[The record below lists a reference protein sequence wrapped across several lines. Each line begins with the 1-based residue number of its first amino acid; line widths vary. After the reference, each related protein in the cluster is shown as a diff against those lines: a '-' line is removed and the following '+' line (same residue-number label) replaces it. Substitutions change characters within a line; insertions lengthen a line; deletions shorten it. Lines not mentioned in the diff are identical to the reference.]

1 MKFADIGRAIVKR
14 AWIVIALLLISLL
27 VAAIIT
33 QTQDPLYKVEIAVSA
48 MAPNNP
54 TTKLPDA
61 TIQASYVVLVRSIA
75 NYAEGLD
82 VAEAV
87 SKRLAQEGV
96 DIAPEELLNKVS
108 AVPETNSTSIKIT
121 VSDISPTRVAD
132 IANTWG
138 EVLALKTLK
147 SEANEF
153 FDDNLKSLLLN
164 GTMVF
169 TNRAVPPSKPTQPKP
184 LVYLGLGAFVGLVL
198 GLTIAVLIEYF
209 DPHFRTPQETEE
221 LLGLPVLGILPREK
235 WDKALKLLPSFG
247 EGSRTWEAYSEL
259 RSGLILTRKG
269 EAPRSILAVAA
280 IPFEAGPAM
289 AANLAM
295 SIAATGRDTLLVD
308 CDLRAGSLS
317 GLLGVTGKP
326 GLSEALS
333 GDGDLKSRVL
343 ASKIPNLSLLPSGSR
358 RENSTDLLSLPSFS
372 YNLRELEGVYDQVV
386 LYAPPLAGSMDAAV
400 VAAQAQ
406 ACLVFID
413 AGLCTRKAALE
424 AMHNL
429 RLLGIVP
436 TGVALANVKMKERER
451 VSPAAQR
458 AAAGARVAA
467 PAAGP
472 ARKERVATATAATP
486 PAPATAAA
494 PAGESARAD
503 AARARAAKEPREAGQ
518 EPAQRE
524 EKTMEEFRRMGEK
537 GEPIPKNWLRALNSE
552 KPEVRG
558 TATAAIT
565 TYYHTFLRRYRIG
578 EESVARITDSII
590 RMMRR
595 EGEFAG
601 MSEAEAQRHLQD
613 LLIEAGAVSP
623 PRGAADPGAGGATQE
638 GEAGGSAAGGGDLK
652 RKEKHRLR
660 LQAREDRQR
669 RGGDG

>member
-1 MKFADIGRAIVKR
+1 MKFADIVRAIVKR
-14 AWIVIALLLISLL
+14 VWIVIAILLISLL
-27 VAAIIT
+27 VAAIVT

-82 VAEAV
+82 VAEGV
-87 SKRLAQEGV
+87 SKRLSQEGM
-96 DIAPEELLNKVS
+96 DIAPEELLSKVS
-108 AVPETNSTSIKIT
+108 ASPETNSTSIKIT
-121 VSDISPTRVAD
+121 ISDTSPTRVAD
-132 IANTWG
+132 IANAWG

-153 FDDNLKSLLLN
+153 FDENLKALLLN

-198 GLTIAVLIEYF
+198 GLTLAVLIEYF

-235 WDKALKLLPSFG
+235 GEKALKLLPSFG

-259 RSGLILTRKG
+259 RSGLILTRK
-269 EAPRSILAVAA
+269 EQAPRSVLAVAA
-280 IPFEAGPAM
+280 IPFEAAPAV

-326 GLSEALS
+326 GLSEALV
-333 GDGDLKSRVL
+333 GDGNLKSRIL
-343 ASKIPNLSLLPSGSR
+343 AGNVPNLSLLPSGSR
-358 RENSTDLLSLPSFS
+358 KENSTDLLSLPSFS
-372 YNLRELEGVYDQVV
+372 ESLRELENIYDQLV
-386 LYAPPLAGSMDAAV
+386 LHGPPLAISMDAAV
-400 VAAQAQ
+400 VASQTQ
-406 ACLVFID
+406 SCLVVID
-413 AGLCTRKAALE
+413 TALCTRKAALA

-429 RLLGIVP
+429 RLLGVVP
-436 TGVALANVKMKERER
+436 TGVALANVKIKEKE
-451 VSPAAQR
+451 R
-458 AAAGARVAA
+458 AAAVVRAASPATSPRQEARPAA
-467 PAAGP
+467 PDLASATP
-472 ARKERVATATAATP
+472 APIAPVAAATP
-486 PAPATAAA
+486 AGRGSARVPAGKAAAETGPRKAGAEPAPQ
-494 PAGESARAD
+494 GNRALED
-503 AARARAAKEPREAGQ
+503 
-518 EPAQRE
+518 
-524 EKTMEEFRRMGEK
+524 FRRMGEK

-552 KPEVRG
+552 KLEVREA
-558 TATAAIT
+558 ATAAIT
-565 TYYHTFLRRYRIG
+565 TYYHAFLRRYRIG
-578 EESVARITDSII
+578 DESVVRITDSII

-613 LLIEAGAVSP
+613 LLIEAGAGSFP
-623 PRGAADPGAGGATQE
+623 
-638 GEAGGSAAGGGDLK
+638 GEAARSAPEVTGQGEKEPGGEAGGGDLK

-660 LQAREDRQR
+660 LQAWEQRQKH
-669 RGGDG
+669 GGDR

>member
-1 MKFADIGRAIVKR
+1 MKFQDIGRAIVKR
-14 AWIVIALLLISLL
+14 SWIVIALLLISLL
-27 VAAIIT
+27 VAAIVT
-33 QTQDPLYKVEIAVSA
+33 QAQDPIYKVEIAVSA

-61 TIQASYVVLVRSIA
+61 TIQASFVVLMRSMA

-87 SKRLAQEGV
+87 SRRLAQEGI
-96 DIAPEELLNKVS
+96 DITPEELLGKVS

-121 VSDISPTRVAD
+121 VSDVSPTRVAD

-147 SEANEF
+147 SEANEY
-153 FDDNLKSLLLN
+153 FDENLKALILN
-164 GTMVF
+164 GTLVF

-184 LVYLGLGAFVGLVL
+184 AVYLGLGAFVGLLL

-235 WDKALKLLPSFG
+235 GEKALQLLPAFG

-259 RSGLILTRKG
+259 RSGLILTRRE

-280 IPFEAGPAM
+280 IPFEAGPAV

-308 CDLRAGSLS
+308 CDLRAGALS
-317 GLLGVTGKP
+317 GLLGVAGRP
-326 GLSEALS
+326 GLSDALA
-333 GDGDLKSRVL
+333 GDGDLKGR
-343 ASKIPNLSLLPSGSR
+343 AIAGKFPNLSLLPSGSR
-358 RENSTDLLSLPSFS
+358 RENSTDLLSLPSFAR
-372 YNLRELEGVYDQVV
+372 NLRELESLYDQVV
-386 LYAPPLAGSMDAAV
+386 LYAPPLSGSMDAAV
-400 VAAQAQ
+400 VASQAQ
-406 ACLVFID
+406 ACLVIID
-413 AGLCTRKAALE
+413 SGLCTRKAAVE

-436 TGVALANVKMKERER
+436 SGVALANVKMKER
-451 VSPAAQR
+451 AR
-458 AAAGARVAA
+458 AAASVRPAAPAVGAAVPAASPPVRERKPAVAAPAGPVAA
-467 PAAGP
+467 PAA
-472 ARKERVATATAATP
+472 AATP
-486 PAPATAAA
+486 GEG
-494 PAGESARAD
+494 AG
-503 AARARAAKEPREAGQ
+503 AAKER
-518 EPAQRE
+518 
-524 EKTMEEFRRMGEK
+524 EKTPGAAQQPDRTLEDFRRMGEK

-552 KPEVRG
+552 KREVRE

-565 TYYHTFLRRYRIG
+565 TYYHSFLRRYRIS
-578 EESVARITDSII
+578 EESVKRITDSII

-601 MSEAEAQRHLQD
+601 MSEAEAQRHLQK
-613 LLIEAGAVSP
+613 LLIEAGAGSP
-623 PRGAADPGAGGATQE
+623 GRSAAKNGAGTASREEGGPGAANGRDP
-638 GEAGGSAAGGGDLK
+638 K

-660 LQAREDRQR
+660 LHP
-669 RGGDG
+669 RGEE

>member
-1 MKFADIGRAIVKR
+1 MKFADMVRAIVKR
-14 AWIVIALLLISLL
+14 VWIVIAILIISLL
-27 VAAIIT
+27 VAAIVT

-87 SKRLAQEGV
+87 SKRLSQEGI
-96 DIAPEELLNKVS
+96 DIAPEELLSKVS
-108 AVPETNSTSIKIT
+108 ASPETNSTSIKIT
-121 VSDISPTRVAD
+121 ISDISPTRVAD

-153 FDDNLKSLLLN
+153 FDENLKALMLN
-164 GTMVF
+164 GNMVF

-184 LVYLGLGAFVGLVL
+184 LVYLGLGAFVGLLL
-198 GLTIAVLIEYF
+198 GLTLVVLMEYF

-235 WDKALKLLPSFG
+235 GERALKLLPSFG

-259 RSGLILTRKG
+259 RSGLILTRK
-269 EAPRSILAVAA
+269 EQAPRSVLAVAA
-280 IPFEAGPAM
+280 IPFEAAPAV

-326 GLSEALS
+326 GLSEALA
-333 GDGDLKSRVL
+333 GDGNLKSRIL
-343 ASKIPNLSLLPSGSR
+343 AGNVPNLSLLASGSR

-372 YNLRELEGVYDQVV
+372 DSLRELENIYDQLV
-386 LYAPPLAGSMDAAV
+386 LHGPPLAISMDAAV
-400 VAAQAQ
+400 VASQAQ
-406 ACLVFID
+406 SCLVIID
-413 AGLCTRKAALE
+413 TGLCTRKAALA

-436 TGVALANVKMKERER
+436 TGVALANVKMKEKER
-451 VSPAAQR
+451 ATAVVRAASPAVSPKQGTRPA
-458 AAAGARVAA
+458 
-467 PAAGP
+467 AAGP
-472 ARKERVATATAATP
+472 APSAPVAAATP
-486 PAPATAAA
+486 AGKGSARA
-494 PAGESARAD
+494 PAGQ
-503 AARARAAKEPREAGQ
+503 AAAETGPRKAGA
-518 EPAQRE
+518 EPAPQGNRALE
-524 EKTMEEFRRMGEK
+524 DFRRMGEK

-552 KPEVRG
+552 KPEVREA
-558 TATAAIT
+558 ATAAIT
-565 TYYHTFLRRYRIG
+565 TYYHAFLRRYRIG
-578 EESVARITDSII
+578 NESVVRITDSII
-590 RMMRR
+590 KMMRR
-595 EGEFAG
+595 EGEFTG

-613 LLIEAGAVSP
+613 LLIEAGAGSFS
-623 PRGAADPGAGGATQE
+623 
-638 GEAGGSAAGGGDLK
+638 GEAAKTAPEVTGQGEKESGGLAGDGDLK
-652 RKEKHRLR
+652 RKEKHRFR
-660 LQAREDRQR
+660 LQAWEQRQKH
-669 RGGDG
+669 GGDR